1 MNTIKRQLLLVL
13 LLAVAFNLCSD
24 RNLKAQQ
31 HPMTIRQRF
40 RIVPA
45 NQRCHPASLKYVSF
59 GRQPDD
65 ALVAQVTVENR
76 SDKTLNAVKLGW
88 KVYDEVNGTKMQIGF
103 CDAQPP
109 DAEILLSG
117 STQLIQLE
125 ALASKETANVSIH
138 PLVVGTPATKT
149 IFIEHPLLTANDVK
163 SLPLADLTPVIR
175 YAVVMFV
182 LEIHYADGTTW
193 ETTTK

>member
-1 MNTIKRQLLLVL
+1 MSTIKRQVLLVL
-13 LLAVAFNLCSD
+13 LLAVAFNLSPD

-31 HPMTIRQRF
+31 RPMTVRQRF
-40 RIVPA
+40 VAVPA
-45 NQRCHPASLKYVSF
+45 NQRCQPASLSISA
-59 GRQPDD
+59 GEQPDD

-76 SDKTLNAVKLGW
+76 SDKTLTAVKLGW

-109 DAEILLSG
+109 DAEVLLSG
-117 STQLIQLE
+117 STQLIELE
-125 ALASKETANVSIH
+125 ALASKETANVSIA
-138 PLVVGTPATKT
+138 PLVLGIPATKR

-163 SLPLADLTPVIR
+163 SLPLTDPTRVTI

-182 LEIHYADGTTW
+182 SEIHY
-193 ETTTK
+193 

>member
-1 MNTIKRQLLLVL
+1 MDTIERLVLVVL
-13 LLAVAFNLCSD
+13 LLAVAFNLSPD

-31 HPMTIRQRF
+31 RPLTIRQKF
-40 RIVPA
+40 SIVPA
-45 NQRCHPASLKYVSF
+45 NQRCQPASLKYISF
-59 GRQPDD
+59 GQQPAD

-76 SDKTLNAVKLGW
+76 SDKTLTAVKLGW
-88 KVYDEVNGTKMQIGF
+88 KVYDQVNGTKMQIGF

-125 ALASKETANVSIH
+125 ALALKETANVSID
-138 PLVVGTPATKT
+138 PLVISTPATKT

-163 SLPLADLTPVIR
+163 SLPLTDPTPVFK

-182 LEIHYADGTTW
+182 SEIHYADGTTW
-193 ETTTK
+193 EIPTK

>member
-1 MNTIKRQLLLVL
+1 MNTITRQVLVVL
-13 LLAVAFNLCSD
+13 LLAVAFNLSPD

-31 HPMTIRQRF
+31 RPITIRQRF
-40 RIVPA
+40 TIVPA
-45 NQRCHPASLKYVSF
+45 NQRCQPASLKYVSF
-59 GRQPDD
+59 GRQPAD

-76 SDKTLNAVKLGW
+76 SDKTLTAVKLGW

-125 ALASKETANVSIH
+125 ALALKETANVSID
-138 PLVVGTPATKT
+138 PLVIPTPATKT

-163 SLPLADLTPVIR
+163 SLPLTDPTPVIK

-193 ETTTK
+193 GITTK

>member
-1 MNTIKRQLLLVL
+1 MSTIKRQVLLVL
-13 LLAVAFNLCSD
+13 LLAVAFNLSPD

-31 HPMTIRQRF
+31 RPLTIRQRF
-40 RIVPA
+40 TIVPA
-45 NQRCHPASLKYVSF
+45 NQRCQPASLKYISF
-59 GRQPDD
+59 GEQPDD
-65 ALVAQVTVENR
+65 ALVAEVTVENR
-76 SDKTLNAVKLGW
+76 SDKTLTAVKLGW

-117 STQLIQLE
+117 STPLIQLE
-125 ALASKETANVSIH
+125 ALALKETANVSID
-138 PLVVGTPATKT
+138 PLVIPTPATKT

-163 SLPLADLTPVIR
+163 SLPLTAPTPVIK

-193 ETTTK
+193 EITTK

>member
-1 MNTIKRQLLLVL
+1 MNTIERLVL
-13 LLAVAFNLCSD
+13 VVFLLAVAFNLSQD

-31 HPMTIRQRF
+31 RPLTIRQRF
-40 RIVPA
+40 TIVPA
-45 NQRCHPASLKYVSF
+45 NQRCQPASLKYISF
-59 GRQPDD
+59 GQQPAD

-76 SDKTLNAVKLGW
+76 SDKTLTAVKLGW
-88 KVYDEVNGTKMQIGF
+88 KVYDQVNGTKMQIGF

-109 DAEILLSG
+109 EAEILLSG

-125 ALASKETANVSIH
+125 ALALKETANVSID
-138 PLVVGTPATKT
+138 PLVISTPATKT

-163 SLPLADLTPVIR
+163 SLPLTDPTPVSK

-182 LEIHYADGTTW
+182 SEIHYADGTTW
-193 ETTTK
+193 EIPTK